1 MDSLLR
7 YLIYIVLHDESQE
20 TANDRVKQNLLDLL
34 KTDDYLREQL
44 LGSIG
49 AVKNKSHTLSE
60 HECQELVRM
69 GLISAQTQ
77 QKVQQ
82 AHSVNMDLEMN
93 DQLSEHLFSVKFV
106 AFKTPTA

>member
-1 MDSLLR
+1 MQSRADPQANRLNPDSVDSLLR

-49 AVKNKSHTLSE
+49 TVSTKRHTLSE
-60 HECQELVRM
+60 HECQELARM
-69 GLISAQTQ
+69 GLINAQT
-77 QKVQQ
+77 
-82 AHSVNMDLEMN
+82 
-93 DQLSEHLFSVKFV
+93 
-106 AFKTPTA
+106 